1 VFLCLKN
8 CCKLIQT
15 YYLAQ
20 LLLSEGVYIIFEVV
34 YKEVLVVDL
43 KGLEKVHDMG
53 LIKPTYKIL
62 IPEITGDFIEQWKN
76 CLNQLLDITLNT
88 SLKPVRVNIFVKSS
102 NQGDYLAQLS
112 LIDSTIS
119 KTFGQSCPPFGVVM
133 QEPEDPYLVIAEVG
147 FVDQHSAL
155 VTYGIFHNRPYCI
168 IDAKNYK
175 EYWTIGAQSVHPDF
189 NILAS
194 SNASFSYL
202 YDLYNHLGLSFN
214 NIVRQWN
221 YVGEIL
227 SKENVDGRLR
237 QHYQMFNETRSQFY
251 KKYRD
256 RKDFP
261 AATGIGMLYLGV
273 CIDSF
278 SITGNEDLKIIPI
291 SNPCQSESYKYG
303 QKVLVGAPDCS
314 LPQNQPPQFE
324 RAKLILLNKAA
335 RLIISGTASIIGEE
349 TVGIGNVEEQT
360 RVTIKNIQ
368 ILSAPATL
376 KAQCPE
382 ISVIPQTY
390 SYVRVYVKYKEDI
403 SKVRKI
409 CLEAFGDVPTTYVVA
424 DICRENL
431 LVEIE
436 TELIS

>member
-1 VFLCLKN
+1 M
-8 CCKLIQT
+8 
-15 YYLAQ
+15 
-20 LLLSEGVYIIFEVV
+20 
-34 YKEVLVVDL
+34 YKEGFATDI
-43 KGLEKVHDMG
+43 KGLEKVRDMG

-62 IPEITGDFIEQWKN
+62 IPEVIGDFVEQWEN
-76 CLNQLLDITLNT
+76 CLHQLSGIIQKT

-102 NQGDYLAQLS
+102 NQQDYLVQQT
-112 LIDSTIS
+112 LIDSSLS
-119 KTFGQSCPPFGVVM
+119 KTFGSECPPFGVVM
-133 QEPEDPYLVIAEVG
+133 QEPEDPFLVIAEVG
-147 FVDQHSAL
+147 FVDQHLAAVL
-155 VTYGIFHNRPYCI
+155 YGNFHGRPYCI
-168 IDAKNYK
+168 VNAKNYK
-175 EYWTIGAQSVHPDF
+175 EYWTIGAQSVHPDY

-227 SKENVDGRLR
+227 SKENVEGRFR
-237 QHYQMFNETRSQFY
+237 QHYQMFNETRNKFY
-251 KKYRD
+251 KKYR
-256 RKDFP
+256 KQPDFP

-278 SITGNEDLKIIPI
+278 SITGDENLKIIPI
-291 SNPCQSESYKYG
+291 SNPCQSESYRYG
-303 QKVLVGAPDCS
+303 QKVLVGAPDSS

-324 RAKLILLNKAA
+324 RAKLIVLNNAA

-349 TVGIGNVEEQT
+349 TMGIGDVEKQT
-360 RVTIKNIQ
+360 RITIKNIQ
-368 ILSAPATL
+368 LLSNAETL
-376 KAQCPE
+376 KAQYTE
-382 ISVIPQTY
+382 INVIPQIY
-390 SYVRVYVKYKEDI
+390 SYIRVYVKYKEDI

-409 CLEAFGDVPTTYVVA
+409 CNEAYGDVPATYVVA
-424 DICRENL
+424 DICRDNL

>member
-1 VFLCLKN
+1 MYKDV
-8 CCKLIQT
+8 
-15 YYLAQ
+15 LA
-20 LLLSEGVYIIFEVV
+20 
-34 YKEVLVVDL
+34 VDL
-43 KGLEKVHDMG
+43 KGLEKVRDMG
-53 LIKPTYKIL
+53 LIRPSYEII
-62 IPEITGDFIEQWKN
+62 IPEKTGDFIEQWES
-76 CLNQLLDITLNT
+76 CLNQLSEITVNT
-88 SLKPVRVNIFVKSS
+88 SLKPIRVNIFVKSS
-102 NQGDYLAQLS
+102 NQGDYLKQQIH
-112 LIDSTIS
+112 IDSTII
-119 KTFGQSCPPFGVVM
+119 KTFGKECPPFGVVM

-147 FVDQHSAL
+147 FVDQHLAS
-155 VTYGIFHNRPYCI
+155 VIYGKFHGRPYCI
-168 IDAKNYK
+168 VDAKNYK

-202 YDLYNHLGLSFN
+202 YDLYSHLGLSFN
-214 NIVRQWN
+214 DIVRQWN

-237 QHYQMFNETRSQFY
+237 QHYQMFNETRNQFY
-251 KKYRD
+251 KTYRD
-256 RKDFP
+256 RSDFP

-278 SITGNEDLKIIPI
+278 SITGDENLKIIPI
-291 SNPCQSESYKYG
+291 SNPNQNESYKYG

-324 RAKLILLNKAA
+324 RAKLIILNKAA

-349 TVGIGNVEEQT
+349 TVGIGDVEEQT

-368 ILSAPATL
+368 ILSDAETL

-409 CLEAFGDVPTTYVVA
+409 CFEAYGDVPTTYVVA
-424 DICRENL
+424 DICRDNL